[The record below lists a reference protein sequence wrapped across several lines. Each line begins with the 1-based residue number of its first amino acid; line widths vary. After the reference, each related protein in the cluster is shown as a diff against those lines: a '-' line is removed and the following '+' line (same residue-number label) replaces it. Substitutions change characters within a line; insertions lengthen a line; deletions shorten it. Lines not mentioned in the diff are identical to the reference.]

1 MDDLDLED
9 LPEFCGKEG
18 NLDDLGDKS
27 FTWRVVIRVRLNFG
41 MDDLGDMPE
50 FSRKRR

>member
-27 FTWRVVIRVRLNFG
+27 FTRKVVSRVEIWHG
-41 MDDLGDMPE
+41 
-50 FSRKRR
+50 